1 MITLE
6 WDTVEWSAWQKL
18 LGLVRSGLQQSWSYG
33 EALRAVGV
41 PVHRAVVRDSDG
53 RAVACLQVVER
64 RLLGQIGVG
73 ILLRGPVWIDPGSRS
88 WAEPIVLSEIGRRVR
103 RSSLIWAP
111 ETQGQLAGRPLI
123 TGHSTSWL
131 DLSSGPGTLRR
142 RLATDWRAGLRRAEA
157 SKLVVRAGSAPKA
170 IDWLLDQNE
179 AYRRGVGYRGPSR
192 EFLGRL
198 ARAAR
203 DARELLLLH
212 AFERAEPVAGI
223 MLLRHGVSATYEVGY
238 VSPRGRELRATHLLL
253 WHGVEHLIRQKV
265 RWLDLGGIAT
275 DRSPG
280 IARFKLGMGGTAE
293 TLPGTFLVRRWLPCW
308 G

>member
-1 MITLE
+1 VITLE
-6 WDTVEWSAWQKL
+6 WDTVERSAWQKL

-41 PVHRAVVRDSDG
+41 PAHRAVVRDSDG

-64 RLLGQIGVG
+64 RLLGPIGVG

-142 RLATDWRAGLRRAEA
+142 RLATDW
-157 SKLVVRAGSAPKA
+157 RAGSAPKA

-253 WHGVEHLIRQKV
+253 WHGVEHLIRQKALARSRRDRHRPLARHRPV
-265 RWLDLGGIAT
+265 QAGHGRYGRNAARHVSGPPLASVLG
-275 DRSPG
+275 
-280 IARFKLGMGGTAE
+280 LGKTRD
-293 TLPGTFLVRRWLPCW
+293 PQ
-308 G
+308 